1 MNLRAYLS
9 LLGRKWRVFATC
21 LGVGLLLSAIAYAF
35 VPRDYS
41 SHLRFY
47 VTSPG
52 AANAG
57 ASTNFAQAKLPSLMR
72 LASSELA
79 GQRVLSADNVGLS
92 ADEVAK
98 RVEAST
104 EVSTVMLVVDVTDT
118 SPQRAE
124 RIAKAMSA
132 TFPKLA
138 SDLENSTSGKHIQ
151 LNLVDGP
158 TAAQQVAPK
167 LRTYLLAGSGGGLL
181 VALGWV
187 WVGKLL
193 DTAIRTR
200 TDLRQAISAEV
211 IGETELLAD
220 RAANVLIDA
229 PRSAAAEDLRRLRA
243 NVSFGSVDGE
253 PGTDRRRVVAVTSAE
268 AGEGKTTLVAGLG
281 QAFAETGERVVLVDA
296 DLRRRGLAPSL
307 GLSECPGLAEVLAQ
321 PDTLDDAL
329 QHWAG
334 VFVLAAGATSDNPA
348 ALLASAELR
357 DLVARL
363 AMRFD
368 RVLVDTAPVLPCAD
382 ATAVAALSDAV
393 VLVARAAVSQ
403 RADLRAAEDVLRGVD
418 APLLGTVLT
427 ARPRKRADRRPD
439 SSTP

>member
-200 TDLRQAISAEV
+200 TDLRQAIPAEV
-211 IGETELLAD
+211 IGETELLD
-220 RAANVLIDA
+220 RAAHVLIDA
-229 PRSAAAEDLRRLRA
+229 PRSGAAEDLRRLRA
-243 NVSFGSVDGE
+243 NVLFGSADGG
-253 PGTDRRRVVAVTSAE
+253 PGPDRRRVVAITSAE

-307 GLSECPGLAEVLAQ
+307 GLSESPGLAEVLAE
-321 PDTLDDAL
+321 PETLGDAM
-329 QHWAG
+329 QNWAG
-334 VFVLAAGATSDNPA
+334 VSVLAAGATSNNPA
-348 ALLASAELR
+348 ALLGSAELR

-363 AMRFD
+363 AVRFD

-382 ATAVAALSDAV
+382 FTTVAALSDAV
-393 VLVARAAVSQ
+393 LLVARSGASQ
-403 RADLRAAEDVLRGVD
+403 RADLRAAHDILRGVD